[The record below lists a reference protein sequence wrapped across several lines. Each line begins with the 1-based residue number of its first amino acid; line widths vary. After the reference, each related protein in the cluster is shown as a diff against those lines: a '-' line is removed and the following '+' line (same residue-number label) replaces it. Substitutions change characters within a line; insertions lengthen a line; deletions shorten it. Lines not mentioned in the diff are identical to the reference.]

1 MIWLVLALLVFHGLH
16 SIRMVAPNWRQSQI
30 AQLGEGKWKGLF
42 SLALLVALIFLI
54 WAYGQ
59 ARTDYVEIYNP
70 PLWGRHFALM
80 LMALSFIALM
90 VFNLK
95 PGHLKPM
102 LKHPFLVSIKLWAL
116 AHLFANGDLASVLL
130 FGSFLV
136 WAVWNRIA
144 VKRRMSPLPAKG
156 PVINDIF
163 AVVSG
168 LVLWVVFIWFAHEW
182 LFGVAPLA

>member
-1 MIWLVLALLVFHGLH
+1 MIWLVLALVVFHGLH
-16 SIRMVAPNWRQSQI
+16 SIRMLAPHWRQSQI
-30 AQLGEGKWKGLF
+30 SRLGEGKLKGLF
-42 SLALLVALIFLI
+42 SLALVVALIFLI

-59 ARTDYVEIYNP
+59 ARTDFVEIYNP
-70 PLWGRHFALM
+70 PLWGRHLALL

-90 VFNLK
+90 VFILK
-95 PGHLKPM
+95 PGRLKPL

-130 FGSFLV
+130 FGSFLA

-144 VKRRMSPLPAKG
+144 VKRRMNPLPASG
-156 PVINDIF
+156 PVTNDIL

-168 LVLWVVFIWFAHEW
+168 LVLWVVFIWFAHEL